1 MASVGSLLWHGIDPW
16 PRNFHMLWLWPENK
30 TKFSLGTHQ
39 GRPLGLRRRHRL
51 GAGRR
56 ALWVPRWCWVAP
68 RQPLSQ
74 GCSRSELPWG
84 YPTPFPPPRPSG
96 GGGHI
101 LCPQGQYQPLSPAE
115 NDPNH
120 PPRPVLPLLVAWLL
134 IAQDQEGGQVRVQ
147 ARAGPCPP
155 QSLGVQL
162 SWRQLG
168 LHLVR
173 AVLSLCIPRPGQW
186 SALSSG
192 FP

>member
-1 MASVGSLLWHGIDPW
+1 
-16 PRNFHMLWLWPENK
+16 MLWLWPENK

-74 GCSRSELPWG
+74 GRSRSELPWG
-84 YPTPFPPPRPSG
+84 YPAPFPPPRPSG
-96 GGGHI
+96 GGGTSYVPRASTSHSVQ
-101 LCPQGQYQPLSPAE
+101 LKTTQTT
-115 NDPNH
+115 
-120 PPRPVLPLLVAWLL
+120 PPRPLLPRLVAWPPT
-134 IAQDQEGGQVRVQ
+134 AQDQEGGQVRVQ

-155 QSLGVQL
+155 QSLGVQP

-186 SALSSG
+186 SVLSSG